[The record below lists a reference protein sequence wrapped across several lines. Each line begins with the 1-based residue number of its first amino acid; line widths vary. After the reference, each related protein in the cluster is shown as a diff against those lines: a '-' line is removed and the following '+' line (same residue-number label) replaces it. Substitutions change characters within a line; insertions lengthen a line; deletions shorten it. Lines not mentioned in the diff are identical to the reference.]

1 MAYLGR
7 RGALA
12 PVNSAAIPDNS
23 ITAAKIVAGAVD
35 ADIGDNAV
43 TLAKMAGG
51 TDGQILTYD
60 ASGDPVAVGPGTAGQ
75 VIVSAG
81 AGAPPT
87 FTGQPRG
94 TISSSISSTTNGS
107 YTQFTYTA
115 DGTFTIAGAPLYV
128 HMLVVGGG
136 GGGGNNGGFSTSTCG
151 GGAGGG
157 GVVYFVGYLPI
168 GAHTVTVGAGGA
180 VGAATGEGGQNNGS
194 NGANSS

>member
-12 PVNSAAIPDNS
+12 PVSTADIPDNS
-23 ITAAKIVAGAVD
+23 ITSAKIV
-35 ADIGDNAV
+35 DNAV
-43 TLAKMAGG
+43 TLAKTAGG
-51 TDGQILTYD
+51 TDGQIITYD

-107 YTQFTYTA
+107 YTQFTYTCL
-115 DGTFTIAGAPLYV
+115 LY
-128 HMLVVGGG
+128 
-136 GGGGNNGGFSTSTCG
+136 TS
-151 GGAGGG
+151 
-157 GVVYFVGYLPI
+157 P
-168 GAHTVTVGAGGA
+168 
-180 VGAATGEGGQNNGS
+180 S
-194 NGANSS
+194 PRDS